1 MSDEYLATGFAD
13 VDGAENTDAYS
24 GCLSLLA
31 SLPYFKEYK
40 RRTYELLELAP
51 GECVLDAGC

>member
-13 VDGAENTDAYS
+13 VDGAENTAYS

-40 RRTYELLELAP
+40 RRT
-51 GECVLDAGC
+51 